1 MYSEKGL
8 LSTVAYK
15 LGEDK
20 SAVYAL
26 EGVVKEAGSII
37 SWLSS
42 LGICNNQDSQ
52 QNAGLDV
59 MSINDV
65 TPLPHNGCRPPK
77 RRRV

>member
-52 QNAGLDV
+52 QNAALDV
-59 MSINDV
+59 NYDSNIILMPSSSGSSKA
-65 TPLPHNGCRPPK
+65 HWR
-77 RRRV
+77 

>member
-42 LGICNNQDSQ
+42 LGICNNLDHQ
-52 QNAGLDV
+52 QNSALD
-59 MSINDV
+59 INYDNSV
-65 TPLPHNGCRPPK
+65 ILMPSSSGSSTPHWR
-77 RRRV
+77 